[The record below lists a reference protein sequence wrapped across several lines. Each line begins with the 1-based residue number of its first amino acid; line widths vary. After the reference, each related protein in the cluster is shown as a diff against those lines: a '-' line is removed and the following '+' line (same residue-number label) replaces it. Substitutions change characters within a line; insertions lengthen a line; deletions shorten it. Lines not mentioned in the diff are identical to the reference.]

1 MVNLVFFFKKKKKNI
16 YANLLNYNSTYKK
29 KKEKEKEILR
39 NHI

>member
-1 MVNLVFFFKKKKKNI
+1 MVNLVFFFKKKKKLI
-16 YANLLNYNSTYKK
+16 YANLLKYNSTYK